1 MTSSTV
7 SPEALVEERS
17 TFLGRVTG
25 SPLIRLVTRR
35 LLVSVLIVW
44 VISAIVFALLAAMP
58 GDVARNQAGMGAS
71 DEQVEDLRRQL
82 GLDQPPITRYLTWL
96 FAVFRGDFGNS
107 LISGQPIS
115 TLVAERLPVTMEL
128 VLLAF
133 VISLAIAL
141 PVAVLAARKPGG
153 FFDRVVMV
161 ISMILLAL
169 PNYVLALLL
178 VVVFAVL
185 LRMLPAI
192 GYVPLSEG
200 IIPNLVSVAL
210 PVAALATP
218 LVAFYTRFLRGD
230 LVEVMNSEDYVETA
244 RSKGA
249 GPWRVLWQH
258 AFRNSSFGMLTIV
271 GLNVGGLVGGT
282 VIIEQI
288 FAMPG
293 LGVMLLQGA
302 LSGDSPVVLVC
313 VIIFAAVAV
322 GANLV
327 VDLMYAVLDPRI
339 RYGSH

>member
-1 MTSSTV
+1 MTIPVLTG
-7 SPEALVEERS
+7 AKQAEERS
-17 TFLGRVTG
+17 SLLGRVSG
-25 SPLIRLVTRR
+25 SPLIRLVGRR

-44 VISAIVFALLAAMP
+44 AVSALVFAMLAAMP

-71 DEQVEDLRRQL
+71 DDQVNDLRRQL
-82 GLDQPPITRYLTWL
+82 GLDQPPVVRYFNWL
-96 FAVFRGDFGNS
+96 FAVFRGDFGKS
-107 LISGQPIS
+107 LISGQPIVG
-115 TLVAERLPVTMEL
+115 LVAERLPVTMEL

-133 VISLAIAL
+133 VVSLAIAIPL
-141 PVAVLAARKPGG
+141 AVLAAHKPGG
-153 FFDRVVMV
+153 LLDRVVMV
-161 ISMILLAL
+161 VSVTLLAV

-178 VVVFAVL
+178 VVVFAVM

-200 IIPNLVSVAL
+200 LIPNLVSVTL

-218 LVAFYTRFLRGD
+218 LAAFYARFLRGD

-244 RSKGA
+244 RSKGV

-271 GLNVGGLVGGT
+271 GLNIGGLVGGT

-313 VIIFAAVAV
+313 VIIFATAAV

>member
-1 MTSSTV
+1 M
-7 SPEALVEERS
+7 A
-17 TFLGRVTG
+17 G
-25 SPLIRLVTRR
+25 SPLVRLAVRR
-35 LLVSVLIVW
+35 LLVSVLIVFA
-44 VISAIVFALLAAMP
+44 ITAIVFALLEATS
-58 GDVARNQAGMGAS
+58 GDIARKQAGMSAS
-71 DEQVEDLRRQL
+71 EEQVAALRHQM
-82 GLDQPPITRYLTWL
+82 GLDTPPVVRYFSWL
-96 FAVFRGDFGNS
+96 GAVFRGDFGHS

-115 TLVAERLPVTMEL
+115 TLLAERLPVTIEL
-128 VLLAF
+128 VVLAF
-133 VISLAIAL
+133 VVSLAVAVPI
-141 PVAVLAARKPGG
+141 AVLAAHKPGG
-153 FFDRVVMV
+153 IFDRIVMV
-161 ISMILLAL
+161 ISMTLLAL

-178 VVVFAVL
+178 VIVFSVM

-192 GYVPLSEG
+192 GYAPLDQG
-200 IIPNLVSVAL
+200 VIPNLISVTMPVLAL
-210 PVAALATP
+210 SIP
-218 LVAFYTRFLRGD
+218 LFAFYTRFLRGD

-293 LGVMLLQGA
+293 LGVTLLQGA
-302 LSGDSPVVLVC
+302 LAGDSPVVLVC
-313 VIIFAAVAV
+313 VIIFAAIAV

>member
-1 MTSSTV
+1 VTSPTL
-7 SPEALVEERS
+7 SPIARLEDRS
-17 TFLGRVTG
+17 SILGRVAG
-25 SPLIRLVTRR
+25 SPLVR
-35 LLVSVLIVW
+35 LLVKRLFISILIVL
-44 VISAIVFALLAAMP
+44 AITALTFALLAALP

-71 DEQVEDLRRQL
+71 AEQVAALRHQM
-82 GLDQPPITRYLTWL
+82 GLDKPPVVRYFTWL
-96 FAVFRGDFGNS
+96 FAAFRGDLGKS

-133 VISLAIAL
+133 MVSLAVAVPI
-141 PVAVLAARKPGG
+141 AVLAARRPGG
-153 FFDRVVMV
+153 IFDRVIMSV
-161 ISMILLAL
+161 SMTLLAI

-178 VVVFAVL
+178 VVVFAII

-192 GYVPLSEG
+192 GYVPLDQG
-200 IIPNLVSVAL
+200 IVPNLISVTM
-210 PVAALATP
+210 PVLALATP
-218 LVAFYTRFLRGD
+218 LIAFYTRFLRGD

-258 AFRNSSFGMLTIV
+258 AFRNSSFGLLTLV
-271 GLNVGGLVGGT
+271 GLNIGGLVGGT

-313 VIIFAAVAV
+313 VVIFAAVAV
-322 GANLV
+322 GANFV
-327 VDLMYAVLDPRI
+327 VDLLYAVLDPRI